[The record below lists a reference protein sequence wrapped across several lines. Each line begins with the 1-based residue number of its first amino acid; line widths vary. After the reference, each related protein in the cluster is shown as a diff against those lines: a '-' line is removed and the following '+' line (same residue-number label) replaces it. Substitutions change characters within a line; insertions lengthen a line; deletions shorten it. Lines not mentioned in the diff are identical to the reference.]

1 MNLLNVNHK
10 MNLFHQLQMPMHNQK
25 VLPRNQGKEQIGQM
39 RRKKNRKRREDSS
52 MPKNKQRRQK
62 TRKRRREK
70 RKEKDGNK
78 DKPTSQK
85 SRKKNCEGQTVSV
98 TRLEQICFKTS

>member
-10 MNLFHQLQMPMHNQK
+10 MNLFHQLQKLMFNQK

-39 RRKKNRKRREDSS
+39 RKKKKRKRRDDSS

-62 TRKRRREK
+62 TRKK
-70 RKEKDGNK
+70 RKD
-78 DKPTSQK
+78 
-85 SRKKNCEGQTVSV
+85 
-98 TRLEQICFKTS
+98 